1 MDMPATLHKCP
12 ASSPLNAE
20 ARQPTASVWSISPPH
35 AQPPPPTDNEAMLY
49 SIMWHRKGG
58 HNCEKKCH
66 IPRTS
71 PPPAF
76 CTKAEV
82 ANGGGGGGGGGGIFE
97 GHYGSVV
104 IAS

>member
-1 MDMPATLHKCP
+1 MDMPATSHKCP

-20 ARQPTASVWSISPPH
+20 ARQPTASVWSISPSH

-49 SIMWHRKGG
+49 SIMSHQKGG

-76 CTKAEV
+76 CNKAKV
-82 ANGGGGGGGGGGIFE
+82 AIGGGGGA
-97 GHYGSVV
+97 YLRDTRVV
-104 IAS
+104 Q